1 MIAYRRIQLRPD
13 GNRPMYRTYGLSLFR
28 ILLCAILLT
37 GCEILESG
45 EGPTELTCTA
55 TCEKCEKVA
64 LQCDGNGRAV
74 MTKSKVIKQ

>member
-1 MIAYRRIQLRPD
+1 MVV
-13 GNRPMYRTYGLSLFR
+13 F
-28 ILLCAILLT
+28 LCRSVVLALALA

-64 LQCDGNGRAV
+64 LRCDGNGRAV